1 MSTDV
6 PHGDLEM
13 EEAAWDADR
22 VRYVDESIAAANRG
36 YVLTA
41 AEHVPTGNL
50 VAFTQLQYPRDRD
63 GFAAHRN
70 PGCSRGLKP
79 PVSSRLL
86 AM

>member
-36 YVLTA
+36 DVLTA
-41 AEHVPTGNL
+41 AEHVPT
-50 VAFTQLQYPRDRD
+50 RE
-63 GFAAHRN
+63 
-70 PGCSRGLKP
+70 PGCVHPAAVPARPRRFRGSSQSR
-79 PVSSRLL
+79 V
-86 AM
+86 